1 MRRINIYLL
10 LTGLLMCLFSCKNN
24 PSHISLAGEW
34 EFALDSTDT
43 GINENWAGQNF
54 KNTILLP
61 GTTDDAGYG
70 TPNKLAPAIQKPQVL
85 HLTRKNSYVGPA
97 WYSKEVNIPSGWKEK
112 AIELKLERVIWQT
125 SVWVDGKQ
133 VEGMQESLVAPH
145 LYDLTE
151 HLTPGKH
158 KITIR
163 VDNRKRYD
171 ITAGDMAHAYTNQTQ
186 IMWNGIIGEIA
197 LTAKDAVS
205 IRNLQAYPDYKN
217 KQVKVKCLVNNTGVA
232 TSGSLNADIRTA
244 TDPVI
249 QVQQHVTLQPGENR
263 LELIHAYLVH
273 PSGIYPDRPLQR
285 YPRNQIRLPGFGK
298 ERAGSIIER
307 SEDFPQRYIGVLHIP
322 AYRIPSDGT
331 RRLGKGLHDCP
342 RMGTEPSPFPF
353 LVPAKSSIRGGR
365 LAGLLPA
372 SRTSALVHQFM

>member
-1 MRRINIYLL
+1 
-10 LTGLLMCLFSCKNN
+10 
-24 PSHISLAGEW
+24 
-34 EFALDSTDT
+34 
-43 GINENWAGQNF
+43 
-54 KNTILLP
+54 
-61 GTTDDAGYG
+61 
-70 TPNKLAPAIQKPQVL
+70 
-85 HLTRKNSYVGPA
+85 
-97 WYSKEVNIPSGWKEK
+97 
-112 AIELKLERVIWQT
+112 
-125 SVWVDGKQ
+125 
-133 VEGMQESLVAPH
+133 
-145 LYDLTE
+145 
-151 HLTPGKH
+151 
-158 KITIR
+158 
-163 VDNRKRYD
+163 
-171 ITAGDMAHAYTNQTQ
+171 
-186 IMWNGIIGEIA
+186 MWNGIIGEIT

-217 KQVKVKCLVNNTGVA
+217 KQVKVKCLVNNTGAA

-263 LELIHAYLVH
+263 LELICPIKDEVKVWNEFTPTLYTLRA
-273 PSGIYPDRPLQR
+273 SIQTD
-285 YPRNQIRLPGFGK
+285 PRNQIRLPGFGK

-372 SRTSALVHQFM
+372 SRTSTLVHQFM